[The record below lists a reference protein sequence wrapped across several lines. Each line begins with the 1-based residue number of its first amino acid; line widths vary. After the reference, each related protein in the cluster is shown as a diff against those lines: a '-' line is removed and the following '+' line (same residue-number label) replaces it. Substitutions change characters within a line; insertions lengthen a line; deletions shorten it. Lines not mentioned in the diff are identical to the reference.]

1 MQQYVP
7 LSYLTWKLL
16 VLYLILLLNTY
27 LDLTKRNL
35 ILKYDIML
43 DYQKNKNI
51 FGNGY
56 TPNYLEQ
63 ILLKSHFWN

>member
-63 ILLKSHFWN
+63 I